1 MGFCMHCTQHEPGT
15 STWSPAPTHAK
26 DHCLVSSNS
35 RGQGHQHGLQS
46 YRDYRHQFGPQ
57 QLPDPWISTWPQ
69 VVAQTTARPQ
79 TSTWPQVAAQA
90 THISMALCGS
100 TTYEDQRGFRWQ
112 HRPWTFPLPQV
123 ITRVID
129 INMASGCFFLIVLC
143 SLVLLSLLSL
153 ASAHF
158 LLIPQFTFQYQV
170 HSKTAFK
177 VPSVESSNPFP

>member
-69 VVAQTTARPQ
+69 VAAQTTARPQ

-143 SLVLLSLLSL
+143 
-153 ASAHF
+153 
-158 LLIPQFTFQYQV
+158 
-170 HSKTAFK
+170 
-177 VPSVESSNPFP
+177 